1 MNYNRNKTPKN
12 EVNNNFLY
20 FPNNGFTHNLKKRTK
35 MEVIVR
41 LQIWTC
47 PNFLECKN

>member
-20 FPNNGFTHNLKKRTK
+20 FPNNGHGGNCEASKLDVSQFFR
-35 MEVIVR
+35 V
-41 LQIWTC
+41 
-47 PNFLECKN
+47 